1 MKKTLLCGFVLASFL
16 VGYTFG
22 GGGQEPAS
30 AGSGI
35 QVSEPGVFPI
45 VEERITLEFFA
56 PQHAIVEDMA
66 TNTMTMYMEE
76 LTNVHIEW
84 ETVPSQA
91 QNEKRT
97 LLLASGDYPDVLFSV
112 GTTAQEVMIYGSQ
125 GVFLPLNDLI
135 DTHGFE
141 IKKVFAEQPNVRP
154 IITTPDG
161 NIYALPHINQCYHCF
176 FSQKMWINREWL
188 AALDLDMPTT
198 PEEMY
203 QVLKAFKTRDPN
215 GNGIAD
221 EIPISGSGT
230 GGWHSRF
237 PAFFMNAFIY
247 YDDTGDYFSM
257 NNGTISFVA
266 NKPGYRDGLRYL
278 TRLYAEGLIDPAAFT
293 QDGTQLRS
301 LGENPDISILGSA
314 LAGWFG
320 VFTKNGAPSGRFTL
334 YDAVPPLEGPGGV
347 RTTGSYPFGINVGNY
362 VITSASEN
370 PEIAFKYA
378 DHLYNREATLRSVF
392 GREGEEWDWANPGD
406 KGLNGEPAIWIR
418 HSTFGS
424 LQNFHWAQVGPSYR
438 PFLLRLGE
446 KAVSRDDYFTGKGL
460 SLRLYDE
467 TKAKY
472 DVGIVPDEVYPPVFM
487 TKQQSSEIA
496 QLRTTIG
503 DFIVEH
509 DARFI
514 TGDLDIEKDWDAY
527 VNELDKIG
535 VERYVQVAQ
544 EAYDAQYK

>member
-1 MKKTLLCGFVLASFL
+1 MKKTVLCVFVLAL
-16 VGYTFG
+16 VFVAFVFG
-22 GGGQEPAS
+22 GGAQESS
-30 AGSGI
+30 AATGVE
-35 QVSEPGVFPI
+35 VSAPGVFPI
-45 VEERITLEFFA
+45 VKEKITLNFFA
-56 PQHAIVEDMA
+56 AQHPIVEDMA
-66 TNTMTMYMEE
+66 TNAMTMYMEE

-112 GTTAQEVMIYGSQ
+112 GTTPQEIMIYGSE

-135 DTHGFE
+135 DTQGFE
-141 IKKVFAEQPNVRP
+141 IKKVFAEQPNLRS

-188 AALDLDMPTT
+188 AAVNMDMPTT
-198 PEEMY
+198 TEEMF
-203 QVLKAFKTRDPN
+203 QVLKAFKTQDPN

-221 EIPISGSGT
+221 EIPISGAT
-230 GGWHSRF
+230 TGWHTRF

-257 NNGTISFVA
+257 DNGDISFVA
-266 NKPGYRDGLRYL
+266 NKPEYREGLRYL
-278 TRLYAEGLIDPAAFT
+278 RRLYAEELIDPAAFT
-293 QDGTQLRS
+293 QDSTQLRS
-301 LGENPDISILGSA
+301 LGENPDVNILGSA

-334 YDAVPPLEGPGGV
+334 YDAVPPLEGPQGV
-347 RTTGSYPFGINVGNY
+347 RTTGSYPFGINVGDY
-362 VITSASEN
+362 VITSAAKY
-370 PEIAFKYA
+370 PAVAFKYA

-392 GREGEEWDWANPGD
+392 GREGEEWDWAKPGD
-406 KGLNGEPAIWIR
+406 KGLNGEPAIWVR
-418 HSTFGS
+418 HSTFGT
-424 LQNFHWAQVGPSYR
+424 LQNYHWAQEGPSYR
-438 PFLLRLGE
+438 PTYLRLGE
-446 KAVSRDDYFTGKGL
+446 KAVSREDYFTGKGL

-467 TKAKY
+467 TNAKY
-472 DVGIVPDEVYPPVFM
+472 DVGIVPDQVFPPVFM
-487 TKQQSSEIA
+487 TKQQSSQFA

-503 DFIVEH
+503 DFVAEYN
-509 DARFI
+509 ARFI
-514 TGDLDIEKDWDAY
+514 TGDLDIEEDWNAY
-527 VNELDKIG
+527 VKELDKIG
-535 VERYVQVAQ
+535 VERYVRIAQ